1 MRLCHA
7 AWVKSP
13 HISLSE
19 HVNSYFPSRNEKCY
33 SFEREHDKVRWTTKI
48 WGKVG
53 EKYFALFHCSNHVS
67 ASPVTKL
74 LIGQFIIILHEQ
86 RFDESINKASI
97 QFLTIAADDTI
108 KLANSG

>member
-33 SFEREHDKVRWTTKI
+33 SFEREHDKVRWTTRI
-48 WGKVG
+48 WGKAG
-53 EKYFALFHCSNHVS
+53 EKYFALFHCSNLVS
-67 ASPVTKL
+67 V
-74 LIGQFIIILHEQ
+74 
-86 RFDESINKASI
+86 
-97 QFLTIAADDTI
+97 AADWTI
-108 KLANSG
+108 HNLYSMSNVLTSQ

>member
-19 HVNSYFPSRNEKCY
+19 HANSYFPSRNEKCY

-48 WGKVG
+48 WGKAG

-74 LIGQFIIILHEQ
+74 LIGQFIIY
-86 RFDESINKASI
+86 
-97 QFLTIAADDTI
+97 TP
-108 KLANSG
+108 